1 MYVLISWLLQELPS
15 YFLPSD
21 ELSGKELAAR
31 AAEYVWEL
39 RCDIQKWLTRFQAQ
53 NIVFNQ
59 HKMEGIC
66 RKIHQDPTYA
76 EKHGIFPQHNGQR

>member
-31 AAEYVWEL
+31 AAEYV
-39 RCDIQKWLTRFQAQ
+39 
-53 NIVFNQ
+53 
-59 HKMEGIC
+59 
-66 RKIHQDPTYA
+66 
-76 EKHGIFPQHNGQR
+76 